1 MGPERSSAKE
11 TLSLS
16 STPAGLLLERLS
28 SCSRR
33 MVSVEIVPRVGTYVT
48 QIDLRSVKNAYEMK
62 KNLEG
67 LAAELAAQRATEEQ
81 VRDLLSIAQGFSQLD
96 NVQQYRECIEN
107 DKKFHYFTRLASGN
121 PLLIKTLNDLSVIT
135 VRFLQYIQYVEE
147 DYQWY
152 KGSIMAIARAIRDRD
167 GPRARSEAEEHT
179 AAFLAKLASYFL
191 WIGRTFF
198 KGGYPMYEIRWHG
211 RGGQGGI
218 YRSPASWDGGIRVR
232 RTALVSF
239 SFLWP

>member
-1 MGPERSSAKE
+1 MAWQQDDIYAELRRRVIELDYRPGEVLSERDLVSEFHTSR
-11 TLSLS
+11 
-16 STPAGLLLERLS
+16 TPVREALLMLEKDGL
-28 SCSRR
+28 
-33 MVSVEIVPRVGTYVT
+33 VEIVPRVGTYVT

-81 VRDLLSIAQGFSQLD
+81 VLDLLSIAQGFSQLD

-152 KGSIMAIARAIRDRD
+152 KGSVMAIARAIRDRD

-179 AAFLAKLASYFL
+179 AAFLAKLASYFF
-191 WIGRTFF
+191 G
-198 KGGYPMYEIRWHG
+198 
-211 RGGQGGI
+211 
-218 YRSPASWDGGIRVR
+218 
-232 RTALVSF
+232 
-239 SFLWP
+239 